1 MATKPRKDI
10 DLAALRAAS
19 GLNQAD
25 FWRKFGV
32 SQSGGSRY
40 ERKGWVPMPLR
51 IVIRAWSDKL
61 IDDAALAVLLRKV
74 RQTK

>member
-1 MATKPRKDI
+1 MAIASRKDI

-25 FWRKFGV
+25 FWGKFGV
-32 SQSGGSRY
+32 KQSCGSRY
-40 ERKGWVPMPLR
+40 ESGRRMPMPTR
-51 IVIRAWSDKL
+51 ILIRAWRDKL